1 MSSPLNPPAAPS
13 PTPSSV
19 SDPPPPST
27 PKVTRRSGRTGLFT
41 VVGIIVIVL
50 ILVGVGYE
58 THWYGLSPAAKSV
71 PPGDCPVDVTIAG
84 AGASFLTP
92 LMSNWE
98 TNYAT
103 YSSNKITYSPVG
115 AGTGIGDYESKTVNF
130 AATDEPLTGAEI
142 HDLPG
147 PTLTL
152 PVSGGAVTVI
162 TNIPGFSGAL
172 ELSGV
177 QIADIYLGTV
187 TTWDDATLTAN
198 NPGLAGISSTIIP
211 VVRSDAAGTSY
222 VLTNFLSDDD
232 STFASDVGTSIQ
244 PSWPAVSG
252 EQAVSGNSG
261 LAKYVAANDYTIGYV
276 DLADAKSYDLSGIAL
291 VENPATDY
299 ISPTVADTQSA
310 INALAGQTIPGAT
323 GNWSAVSWV
332 NAPGAANYP
341 LAALQYFM
349 VLQNPAIGLN
359 PSVNATQVLIQWLD
373 WALTTGQ
380 AATTGLDYA
389 VPPAALIAQDLAAL
403 STINYNGASIPAC
416 TTVG

>member
-1 MSSPLNPPAAPS
+1 M
-13 PTPSSV
+13 
-19 SDPPPPST
+19 
-27 PKVTRRSGRTGLFT
+27 
-41 VVGIIVIVL
+41 IVL
-50 ILVGVGYE
+50 ILAGVGYE
-58 THWYGLSPAAKSV
+58 THWYGFSPAAKAV

-98 TNYAT
+98 TAYAA
-103 YSSNKITYSPVG
+103 YSANKVTYSPVG

-130 AATDEPLTGAEI
+130 ATTDEPLTGAEI

-147 PTLTL
+147 TTLTL
-152 PVSGGAVTVI
+152 PVSGGAVTIV
-162 TNIPGFSGAL
+162 TDIPGFSGTL
-172 ELSGV
+172 NLTGV

-187 TTWDDATLTAN
+187 TTWDNSILTAN
-198 NPGLAGISSTIIP
+198 NQGLDGIGSAIIP

-222 VLTNFLSDDD
+222 VLTNYLSDDD
-232 STFASDVGTSIQ
+232 ATFASDVGTSIQ
-244 PSWPAVSG
+244 PAWPAVSG

-261 LAKYVAANDYTIGYV
+261 LAKYVAANDDTIGYV
-276 DLADAKSYDLSGIAL
+276 DLADAKSYDASGIAA
-291 VENPATDY
+291 VGNPASDY
-299 ISPTVADTQSA
+299 VSPTVANTQSA
-310 INALAGQTIPGAT
+310 IDALAGQPIPAAT

-349 VLQNPAIGLN
+349 VLQNPGLGLT
-359 PSVNATQVLIQWLD
+359 PSLNNTQVLIQWLH

-380 AATTGLDYA
+380 AATTALDYA
-389 VPPAALIAQDLAAL
+389 VPPAALIAQDLSAL
-403 STINYNGASIPAC
+403 STINYNGASVPAC